1 MPLPVSRGLLHPQ
14 FGGQGYLRGRVVL
27 GSSVRN
33 RSGGI
38 EAEESKRKWDGL
50 LGITSVCKQIRRYDC
65 GSGLAGQAICGFGLV
80 MTA

>member
-38 EAEESKRKWDGL
+38 EEEMGWVIGHY
-50 LGITSVCKQIRRYDC
+50 VCLQADSQI
-65 GSGLAGQAICGFGLV
+65 
-80 MTA
+80 